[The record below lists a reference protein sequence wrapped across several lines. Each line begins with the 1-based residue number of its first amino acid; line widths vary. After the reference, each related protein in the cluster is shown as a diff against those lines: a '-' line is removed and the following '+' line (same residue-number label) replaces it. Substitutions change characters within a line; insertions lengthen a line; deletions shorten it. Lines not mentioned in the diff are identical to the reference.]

1 MNGVR
6 PSITIRRAEP
16 EDYELVCRVFEDE
29 SAYSGTLQTPFP
41 SKDRWRKMMAEPADG
56 DYMLLAF
63 VDGEIAG
70 HAGLHPA
77 SRSPRRAHARMLG
90 ICVHSRY
97 QRQGVGTA
105 LMQAL
110 VDLADRWL
118 QVTRIELTVFTDNQ
132 NAIELYRR
140 FGFEVEGT
148 HKAYALRDGRYADTH
163 CMARIR
169 AKNLAV

>member
-1 MNGVR
+1 MEGS
-6 PSITIRRAEP
+6 PKITLRRAEP
-16 EDYELVCRVFEDE
+16 DDYALVCEVFDDE

-70 HAGLHPA
+70 NAGLHPV
-77 SRSPRRAHARMLG
+77 SKSPRRAHARMLG
-90 ICVHSRY
+90 MAVHSRF
-97 QRQGVGTA
+97 QGKGVGSA

-110 VDLADRWL
+110 LDTADKWL
-118 QVTRIELTVFTDNQ
+118 PVTRVELTVFTANER
-132 NAIELYRR
+132 AIALYRR

-148 HKAYALRDGRYADTH
+148 HKSYALRNGQYADTYT
-163 CMARIR
+163 MARLR
-169 AKNLAV
+169 AKA